1 MNGDIYTYL
10 DKNLYAVS
18 SPQAGE
24 GTTASMSVSAG
35 SGGTGEVPF
44 DRVISGDWTEQIT
57 MRGGFFQSSTFGVA
71 GAGGWQLRPN
81 NVNGDS
87 AIIFK
92 NSSSSLEMTEALTF
106 LVSTT
111 QNADIRVASGS
122 SPISSGVDLR
132 ITVGGTSGATNAV
145 WLDLIWTANNTGK
158 FVPGSGDT
166 MDLGDSSQFFNEI
179 NYKTL
184 TDRGCLGWFDEGVE
198 MQDGR
203 KLVDTEAI
211 LAVKK
216 HPTRK
221 TIYGVD
227 MLDYSSMPKAV
238 YKPAPVAKED
248 IRDTEGK
255 LLFKKGEKIGQDGA
269 ETTALISIMFGAIKE
284 LTHRV
289 KDLEKQ
295 KEV

>member
-44 DRVISGDWTEQIT
+44 DRVISGDWTEQVT
-57 MRGGFFQSSTFGVA
+57 MRGGFFQSSTFGSS
-71 GAGGWQLRPN
+71 GGWQFRPDN
-81 NVNGDS
+81 ADGTS
-87 AIIFK
+87 AILFK
-92 NSSSSLEMTEALTF
+92 ASTSTLRMNSGLSW
-106 LVSTT
+106 LVSATE
-111 QNADIRVASGS
+111 NADIRLASGS
-122 SPISSGVDLR
+122 SPLSGATLR
-132 ITVGGTSGATNAV
+132 TTVGGVSGASNAI
-145 WLDLIWTANNTGK
+145 WLDFEWTANNTGK
-158 FVPGSGDT
+158 LTPGSGDT
-166 MDLGDSSQFFNEI
+166 IDLGDSSNFFNEI

-198 MQDGR
+198 MQDGS
-203 KLVDTEAI
+203 KLSDTEAM
-211 LAVKK
+211 LAVRK

-238 YKPAPVAKED
+238 YKPAPIAEED
-248 IRDTEGK
+248 VIDPKTGK
-255 LLFKKGEKIGQDGA
+255 VRFKKGEKIGQDGA